1 MRNFCASASYR
12 ISELKVLNELD
23 YPVWISTYQPE
34 DTHFLWANDAALCL
48 WKAPTLEA
56 FVSTDLVSKRSAAV
70 ATIHDELFNDVQ
82 ASNEKCPQPRAASP
96 RQSPYPNA
104 QVHMRTVRCRRTLYP
119 GGSAAT
125 LDLTFKPINVF
136 ESDGSEP
143 KTRAIVFAVPVHAKV
158 QNMELVRRDCE

>member
-1 MRNFCASASYR
+1 MHMRNFCASASYR

-96 RQSPYPNA
+96 RQSPYSNDK
-104 QVHMRTVRCRRTLYP
+104 RRSTCELCAAGELCTLEDP
-119 GGSAAT
+119 
-125 LDLTFKPINVF
+125 LP
-136 ESDGSEP
+136 
-143 KTRAIVFAVPVHAKV
+143 R
-158 QNMELVRRDCE
+158 